1 MKLMHPH
8 MLWLLLLIVPLTIWY
23 IKRGVKGHPGLR
35 IPSSAPYASLGHS
48 WKEWLLHGSFA
59 LRMAALAC
67 LAVILARPQDET
79 SWSQTQTEG
88 IDIVITLDISTTM
101 LARDLQPD
109 RLNAAKKVAVDFVH
123 ARHNDNVG
131 LVTFA
136 GEAFT
141 NVPLTNDMGAVATE
155 AKRIQ
160 LGLIEDGTAIGD
172 GVATAVNRLKNS
184 QAKSKVIILLTDG
197 SNNAGILSPLSAAKI
212 AAEKGIKIYAIGVG
226 TTGEALVPVAMD
238 IDGTFVYDY
247 RPVEM
252 DEATLRQMASQTGGK
267 YYRATDEHALQ
278 NVFDEIDQ
286 LEKTKLNVSEFHQSE
301 DVYLPWAIALLA
313 LLLLDVVLRYT
324 VLRTIP

>member
-8 MLWLLLLIVPLTIWY
+8 MLWLLLLIVPLIVWY
-23 IKRGVKGHPGLR
+23 VMRGVKGHPGLR
-35 IPSSAPYASLGHS
+35 IPSSAPYAKLGHS
-48 WKEWLLHGSFA
+48 WREWLLHASFG

-67 LAVILARPQDET
+67 LVVILARPQDENK
-79 SWSQTQTEG
+79 WQETQTEG
-88 IDIVITLDISTTM
+88 IDIVITLDISSTM

-109 RLNAAKKVAVDFVH
+109 RLDAAKKVAIDFVH
-123 ARHNDNVG
+123 ARHDDNVG

-141 NVPLTNDMGAVATE
+141 NVPLTNDMGAVVTE
-155 AKRIQ
+155 IKRIQ

-172 GVATAVNRLKNS
+172 GVATAVNRLKSS

-197 SNNAGILSPLSAAKI
+197 SNNAGILSPLSAADI
-212 AAEKGIKIYAIGVG
+212 AAEKGIKIYAIGAG
-226 TTGEALVPVAMD
+226 TTGQALVPVAMD
-238 IDGTFVYDY
+238 VDGSFVYDY

-252 DEATLRQMASQTGGK
+252 DEATLRQMAKKTGGK
-267 YYRATDEHALQ
+267 YFRATDAHTLES
-278 NVFDEIDQ
+278 VFEEIDQ
-286 LEKTKLNVSEFHQSE
+286 LEKTELNVSEFRQSE
-301 DVYLPWAIALLA
+301 DVYLPWALALLA